1 MQDPSFRARRAKPHW
16 PRALDPKL
24 SCSLQDSAVGASD
37 RAAVVG
43 CGCVPRLQGV
53 AVDIA
58 SSSPDAP
65 AAISSGW
72 PAHPRRR
79 WNPSGFAPGD
89 SRCAGGAVNPA
100 RYRPFVVVDNGKVEK
115 SAGSIGNTGL
125 NSRGSCSPQVQ
136 NFEPPSKTKSPAET
150 NIETFVEFL
159 PRPCRWGFHGWF
171 SGSGLYRRI
180 WLRLSPA
187 LTVAEQG
194 RKWTSLRSSFH
205 TGTDQAVLHH
215 SGVQERPDEL

>member
-1 MQDPSFRARRAKPHW
+1 MQDPSFRAQRAKPHW
-16 PRALDPKL
+16 PHALDPQL
-24 SCSLQDSAVGASD
+24 SCSLQDSAIDASD

-79 WNPSGFAPGD
+79 RNLCGFVRGD
-89 SRCAGGAVNPA
+89 SRCAGGAGNPA
-100 RYRPFVVVDNGKVEK
+100 RCRRFVVVDNGKVEK
-115 SAGSIGNTGL
+115 SAGSIGNTGS

-136 NFEPPSKTKSPAET
+136 NFEPPSKTKPA
-150 NIETFVEFL
+150 
-159 PRPCRWGFHGWF
+159 
-171 SGSGLYRRI
+171 
-180 WLRLSPA
+180 A
-187 LTVAEQG
+187 
-194 RKWTSLRSSFH
+194 RKI
-205 TGTDQAVLHH
+205 
-215 SGVQERPDEL
+215 

>member
-16 PRALDPKL
+16 PHALDPKL
-24 SCSLQDSAVGASD
+24 SSSLQDSAVGASG

-79 WNPSGFAPGD
+79 RNRCGFVRGD
-89 SRCAGGAVNPA
+89 SRCAAGAGNPA
-100 RYRPFVVVDNGKVEK
+100 HYRRFVVVDNGKVEK
-115 SAGSIGNTGL
+115 SAGSIGNTGS
-125 NSRGSCSPQVQ
+125 NSRASCSPQVQ
-136 NFEPPSKTKSPAET
+136 NFEPPRKTKSAAEK
-150 NIETFVEFL
+150 I
-159 PRPCRWGFHGWF
+159 
-171 SGSGLYRRI
+171 
-180 WLRLSPA
+180 
-187 LTVAEQG
+187 
-194 RKWTSLRSSFH
+194 
-205 TGTDQAVLHH
+205 
-215 SGVQERPDEL
+215 